1 MNEMNEDW
9 EYYEW
14 ENEYGR
20 IGWIRECIW
29 ESRMNE
35 RSNMGEQNEWENRMN
50 ERIHMGEYRMNE
62 DCE

>member
-9 EYYEW
+9 EYNEW
-14 ENEYGR
+14 KNEYGR
-20 IGWIRECIW
+20 KGWIREWIW

-50 ERIHMGEYRMNE
+50 ERIHMGE
-62 DCE
+62 